1 MVDGGNNHSHSD
13 VVNTA
18 TSVSSATLISRVLGY
33 TRDMLIAN
41 FFGASM
47 VADAFFVAYKIPNLL
62 RRLLGEGSLST
73 SFIPVYTEYLTNRTE
88 EESQKLIKAVFGAFT
103 VLFIILTVAG
113 IIFAPQIVRVI
124 APGFADSH
132 QQLQLTVLLT
142 RIMFPFLMAIGL
154 GAITLGI
161 LNSWRKFFLPAVAPS
176 MLSISEILFILFLTP
191 FMEPPIKALAIGVVV
206 GGFSQFAVQAVPI
219 IKRHSIM
226 PVINLKH
233 PGLRRIIRLMLPAAI
248 GLAVFQVNS
257 LVDTI
262 CATMLDPGSV
272 SFLYYGN
279 RLVQFPLAL
288 FGTAV
293 ATVAL
298 PMMSENAARKQ
309 MTELKDTFSFSLRS
323 ISFLI
328 LPAAVGLIIFG
339 EPIVRL
345 LFQRGEFTSAHTS
358 QTSWVLIFYST
369 GLIFFAGVKVATS
382 AFHSLQDTKTPVIVA
397 SAAMILNVGLNL
409 TVVFVEPVK
418 NYFAAGGLA
427 LATSIASALNFI
439 LLVIIFR
446 YRNGLIGGKRITK
459 SVFSHIFASAV
470 LGIFLIYSRNWTET
484 WNIFIRVPAVIA
496 AAAALYTS
504 VSLMLGI
511 PEIERIKTTYMK
523 KNEN

>member
-1 MVDGGNNHSHSD
+1 MVEDFNRSHSA

-18 TSVSSATLISRVLGY
+18 TSVSSATLISRILGY
-33 TRDMLIAN
+33 ARDMLIAN

-47 VADAFFVAYKIPNLL
+47 VADAFFVSYKIPNLL

-73 SFIPVYTEYLTNRTE
+73 SFIPVYTDYLTNKSE
-88 EESQKLIKAVFGAFT
+88 EESQKLIKSVFGAFT
-103 VLFIILTVAG
+103 ILFILLTGTG
-113 IIFAPQIVRVI
+113 IIFAPQIVRLI
-124 APGFADSH
+124 APGFADSPD
-132 QQLQLTVLLT
+132 QLQLTVLLT

-176 MLSISEILFILFLTP
+176 MLSISEILFILLITP
-191 FMEPPIKALAIGVVV
+191 FMDPPIKALALGVVV
-206 GGFSQFAVQAVPI
+206 GGFAQFAVQAIPI
-219 IKRHSIM
+219 MKRHSIM
-226 PVINLKH
+226 PVINFKH
-233 PGLRRIIRLMLPAAI
+233 PGLRRIVQLMLPAAI

-262 CATMLDPGSV
+262 CATLLKEGSV

-309 MTELKDTFSFSLRS
+309 LGELKDTFSFSLRS

-339 EPIVRL
+339 EPILRL
-345 LFQRGEFTSAHTS
+345 LFQRGEFTPYHTG
-358 QTSWVLIFYST
+358 QTYWVLIFYSI

-397 SAAMILNVGLNL
+397 SAAMLLNVALNL
-409 TVVFVEPVK
+409 IVVFVEPVK
-418 NYFAAGGLA
+418 NYFGAGGLA
-427 LATSIASALNFI
+427 FATSISSALNFI

-446 YRNGLIGGKRITK
+446 YRNGLIGGKRISK
-459 SVFSHIFASAV
+459 SVFSHIFACIV
-470 LGIFLIYSRNWTET
+470 LAIFLIYARTWTAS

-496 AAAALYTS
+496 AAAVLYTS

-511 PEIERIKTTYMK
+511 PEIERIKKTYLK
-523 KNEN
+523 KYED